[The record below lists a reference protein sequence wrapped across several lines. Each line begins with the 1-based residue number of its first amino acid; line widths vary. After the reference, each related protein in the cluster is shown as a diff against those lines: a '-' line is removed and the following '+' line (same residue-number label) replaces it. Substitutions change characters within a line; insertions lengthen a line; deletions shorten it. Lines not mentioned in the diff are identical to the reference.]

1 MCKQLAPLPYE
12 VSKMAT
18 VRWGDNI
25 VVVGSADKH
34 GSKLDTVTM
43 YNVKTGQS
51 HMLPPMRCKRC
62 PFTAVFVKNNIVV
75 LGGKGEHGELKSVE
89 SFNFERNT
97 WQELPEMS
105 HARYLHTAVVL

>member
-43 YNVKTGQS
+43 Y
-51 HMLPPMRCKRC
+51 MRCKRC